1 MNDLVVGTRNSAAFS
16 GNWNHVVAQFD
27 GTTQRIYENGFLLGT
42 NTAALS
48 VTGTNNLTIGM
59 ANGNEWFNGCLS
71 NLRIVKGVAVYSGT
85 STTATNFTVP
95 TRFLTATQSSST
107 NIAAIT
113 GTQTALL
120 LNNRNNL
127 LQDASTWG
135 YTLTA
140 YNSPSI
146 SSSEI

>member
-1 MNDLVVGTRNSAAFS
+1 
-16 GNWNHVVAQFD
+16 
-27 GTTQRIYENGFLLGT
+27 
-42 NTAALS
+42 
-48 VTGTNNLTIGM
+48 M
-59 ANGNEWFNGCLS
+59 ANANEWFNGCLS

-85 STTATNFTVP
+85 STTAANFTVP

-127 LQDASTWG
+127 LQDESVDTK
-135 YTLTA
+135 
-140 YNSPSI
+140 I
-146 SSSEI
+146 IRIEIEKKMPYFN